1 MRLYVNI
8 DHVATLREA
17 RKTDEP
23 DPVRAAE
30 AGESGGA
37 DGVTVQ
43 HGRDRRHSQDGK
55 GPARAC
61 ARGGARQ
68 GPRPRGARGPRADVS
83 ERPAGRPYPRDRGAE
98 YRALDREQLGVLGTG
113 RGGAADAEVGG

>member
-23 DPVRAAE
+23 DPERAADAAERGGGRAAHRPLLAHLE
-30 AGESGGA
+30 AKK
-37 DGVTVQ
+37 
-43 HGRDRRHSQDGK
+43 R
-55 GPARAC
+55 GPARAR

-68 GPRPRGARGPRADVS
+68 GPRTRSARGPRADVS